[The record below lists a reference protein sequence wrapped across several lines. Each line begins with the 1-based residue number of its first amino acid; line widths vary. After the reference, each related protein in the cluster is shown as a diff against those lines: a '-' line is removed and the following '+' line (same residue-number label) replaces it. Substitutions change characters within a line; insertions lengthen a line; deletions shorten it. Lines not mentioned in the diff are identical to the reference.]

1 MGRMRRALA
10 WCVWAGCLAACA
22 AVPPLPPA
30 DSGPRIHAVRVVSN
44 GWHTAIVI
52 SRAEV
57 IATGVLPEADDFPD
71 AAFLEFGWGDRV
83 YYPAAEP
90 TLGMT
95 LDAALWA
102 TPVVMHVA
110 GRASAPE
117 LTFADVE
124 VLAMTQG
131 GLRRLVHAIAGEF
144 VRPEGGRA
152 EPISRGLLEGSY
164 FYDAHGSFHLFN
176 TCNTWTA
183 RMLRAGGVNL
193 SPTGVVTAD
202 DLMTRLRAALAGDQL
217 SSRYPSVDAFR
228 HSHTTDGPS
237 PKGSGRILVHG
248 RPWRRMSVAG

>member
-1 MGRMRRALA
+1 M
-10 WCVWAGCLAACA
+10 
-22 AVPPLPPA
+22 PPLPPA
-30 DSGPRIHAVRVVSN
+30 DAGPRSDAVRVVRS
-44 GWHTAIVI
+44 GGHTAIVI

-90 TLGMT
+90 TFGMT
-95 LDAALWA
+95 LDAAFWP
-102 TPVVMHVA
+102 TPAVMHLV
-110 GRASAPE
+110 GRARAPE
-117 LTFADVE
+117 LTYADVETADVE

-131 GLRRLVHAIAGEF
+131 GLRRMLRAIAGEF

-152 EPISRGLLEGSY
+152 EPVSRGLFEGSY
-164 FYDAHGSFHLFN
+164 FYDAQGRFHLFN

-193 SPTGVVTAD
+193 SPSGVVTAD
-202 DLMTRLRAALAGDQL
+202 DLMTRLRAALAGDRL
-217 SSRYPSVDAFR
+217 SGRYPSVDAFR
-228 HSHTTDGPS
+228 HSHTTGGRS